1 MGKVHFR
8 QRPETKFCK
17 VCLTVSALANTH
29 TQTCRKF
36 EKYQHDIGA
45 IASAL
50 QEEGDCKAWGGRVEA
65 EALKKKME
73 NALPTLKYHV
83 DLLKRQRKNVTF
95 AFGFRLLGQR
105 RATDL
110 CFSLSGKSN
119 GGGA

>member
-1 MGKVHFR
+1 
-8 QRPETKFCK
+8 
-17 VCLTVSALANTH
+17 VSDCVSVSKHTH
-29 TQTCRKF
+29 ETCRKH
-36 EKYQHDIGA
+36 EKYEHDIGA

-95 AFGFRLLGQR
+95 PLHLVSVCSVNDGQLTLFFMVR
-105 RATDL
+105 
-110 CFSLSGKSN
+110 
-119 GGGA
+119 

>member
-1 MGKVHFR
+1 MSD
-8 QRPETKFCK
+8 C
-17 VCLTVSALANTH
+17 VSASKHTH
-29 TQTCRKF
+29 AQTCRKH
-36 EKYQHDIGA
+36 EKYEHDIGA

-50 QEEGDCKAWGGRVEA
+50 QEEGECKAWGGRVEA

-95 AFGFRLLGQR
+95 PLHLVSVCSVNDGQH
-105 RATDL
+105 DL
-110 CFSLSGKSN
+110 CVSLSGKGN